1 MNIKYCCNIISR
13 NKKINDEKK
22 FDKLID
28 NLTDNYKKNPNEE
41 LCICEYNKMASEITK
56 NIETISANRIKLL
69 EYIDSTKKSEFFNL
83 CEIYTDV
90 DVIVGVRQDNLV
102 YVINMINNKLNDL
115 VKYPENIYY
124 LEYILVSSLYE
135 KNELMNKYIKLYGM
149 ENVIF
154 LF

>member
-1 MNIKYCCNIISR
+1 
-13 NKKINDEKK
+13 
-22 FDKLID
+22 
-28 NLTDNYKKNPNEE
+28 
-41 LCICEYNKMASEITK
+41 
-56 NIETISANRIKLL
+56 
-69 EYIDSTKKSEFFNL
+69 L